1 MKRSRIFVVGLDGAT
16 WKVLSPLISK
26 GKLPFLK
33 KLKESGTSG
42 VLESTV
48 PPLTAP
54 AWVTFQTGVNPGKHG
69 IFGFLNYRKEKPDI
83 FDSRDIKAET
93 IWEILGDQSL
103 KSLIINMPVT
113 YPLKQIKGAIVS
125 SFLTPPGSSFVY
137 PKKLQKKLES
147 IDYEIDI
154 LVTKKYGE
162 LQGGKLSAEEKKELL
177 DKLVTIA
184 EKRIEAFKV
193 LSQEDDFS
201 FLFLLFKETDL
212 VQHLFWGKK
221 ELEIFYRKLD
231 KILEGLFDFYI
242 RNFEGEKN
250 FLVISDHGF
259 HKASVMEFA
268 PYQWF
273 QKEGLLKETRKAIDH
288 KLWNKA
294 ILISKSLK
302 KISIIPT
309 ELKVIKKIRN
319 RVLLQGRVE
328 RAKKEGLLATPEGIY
343 LLGTDVKERE
353 EYADKIS
360 KRLKKL
366 KYRNKFVFHLVEK
379 SKKVYS
385 GPYTEKAPDVV
396 WVPTEHFS
404 INTSPFASRIFT
416 KRKITLQGEHI
427 ADSKGIFIANGMS
440 FPKVANKKAEIQDI
454 FPIILS
460 LLKAKI
466 PNNIDGK
473 LPAFLR
479 KNGVKMTDDRKLVKS
494 LIEKEIKKITKH
506 G

>member
-16 WKVLSPLISK
+16 WKVLIPLISK

-42 VLESTV
+42 VLESTI

-69 IFGFLNYRKEKPDI
+69 IFGFLNYRKKKPGV

-93 IWEILGDQSL
+93 IWEVLGKQSL

-113 YPLKQIKGAIVS
+113 YPLKQIKGVIVS
-125 SFLTPPGSSFVY
+125 SFLTPPGSTFVY
-137 PKKLQKKLES
+137 PKKLQKKLEN
-147 IDYEIDI
+147 IGYEIDI
-154 LVTKKYGE
+154 LVAKKYGE
-162 LQGGKLSAEEKKELL
+162 LPGELSAKEKKELL

-184 EKRIEAFKV
+184 EKRVEAFKA

-212 VQHLFWGKK
+212 VQHLFWDKK
-221 ELEIFYRKLD
+221 ELETFYRKLD
-231 KILEGLFDFYI
+231 KILEDLFDFYT

-259 HKASVMEFA
+259 HKASAMEFA
-268 PYQWF
+268 PYQWL
-273 QKEGLLKETRKAIDH
+273 QKEGFLKETRKFIDQ

-294 ILISKSLK
+294 TLISKSLK
-302 KISIIPT
+302 KINITPT

-319 RVLLQGRVE
+319 RVLLQGRME

-343 LLGTDVKERE
+343 LLGTDAKERE
-353 EYADKIS
+353 EYADRIS
-360 KRLKKL
+360 ERLKKL
-366 KYRNKFVFHLVEK
+366 KYKNKFVFHLVEK

-385 GPYTEKAPDVV
+385 GPYTEKAPDIV
-396 WVPTEHFS
+396 WVPKEYFS
-404 INTSPFASRIFT
+404 INTSPFADKIFT
-416 KRKITLQGEHI
+416 KRKMTLLGEHI

-440 FPKVANKKAEIQDI
+440 FPKITNKKAEIQDI

-466 PNNIDGK
+466 PDNI
-473 LPAFLR
+473 
-479 KNGVKMTDDRKLVKS
+479 N
-494 LIEKEIKKITKH
+494 
-506 G
+506 